1 MELYEDA
8 VNLALTIN
16 IELAKSVANKPKDV
30 ETKKNLW
37 LKIVKHLV
45 EGKNNVKGY
54 SISRFVFL
62 CFF

>member
-8 VNLALTIN
+8 VHLALTIN
-16 IELAKSVANKPKDV
+16 IELAKSVANKPKDL

-45 EGKNNVKGY
+45 EGKNNVKG
-54 SISRFVFL
+54 
-62 CFF
+62 